1 MAEAIDYKHI
11 GSRPVRPDGVDKVT
25 GRAEFGGDVSLPGM
39 IIGKILRSPHAH
51 ARIKSIDITD
61 ALAIPGVHAVITGAD
76 FPGGGISGEID
87 GEGGGSISDQAK
99 NVIARDKVLYHGHAL
114 AAVAAISDTAADRAL
129 DAIKVEYEVLS
140 PVLDILEAIDP
151 DSALVNENNYT
162 KLPEKPDRPSNIA
175 NVGNLVRGDIQEG
188 FERADVIIEREYV
201 CPMTHQGYIEPHSC
215 LASVDEE
222 GKGTVWCSTQGHFEF
237 RNQTASILKKNIAD
251 LKFGNKLDVDIV
263 AVSFVRDANDIIK
276 VREIVDKN
284 IKIIAKIELK
294 NAVKNLDSIIDE
306 ADGVMVA
313 RGDLGVQLDLE
324 KVPFIQ
330 KQILNEANAKG
341 KITVTATEMLQSM
354 KESHRPTRAEV
365 TDITNAILEGTDCVM
380 LSAETA
386 IGNHPEVVVSAMS
399 DICKEADSRND
410 TSVLRFKETS
420 TVDTLT
426 TSLAKAAVQVANEI
440 EAKAIVAFTETGR
453 TPLLISNYRPEA
465 PIFTMTTIDKTY
477 NQMNILWGVQ
487 QIKIDR
493 LETTPEMF
501 EIADTWL
508 QNNKKFKKNDKVVI
522 VAGTPPNKEA
532 ATNLIRVM
540 KIGEF

>member
-1 MAEAIDYKHI
+1 MTRKTKIIATVGPRVNSKDGIKKLVEAGADVLRLNFSHGTEEDHSNVVKWIRESEKSVAIMQDIQGPKIRTGEAKESTQFKQSHEIKITNKETISDDNVIYINYKDLFKDLNSGERIFIDDGQIVIRIIKKTKSSMLGQIEI
-11 GSRPVRPDGVDKVT
+11 GG
-25 GRAEFGGDVSLPGM
+25 E
-39 IIGKILRSPHAH
+39 LRSNQ
-51 ARIKSIDITD
+51 
-61 ALAIPGVHAVITGAD
+61 GVA
-76 FPGGGISGEID
+76 F
-87 GEGGGSISDQAK
+87 
-99 NVIARDKVLYHGHAL
+99 
-114 AAVAAISDTAADRAL
+114 
-129 DAIKVEYEVLS
+129 
-140 PVLDILEAIDP
+140 P
-151 DSALVNENNYT
+151 DS
-162 KLPEKPDRPSNIA
+162 KLSVSAITEKD
-175 NVGNLVRGDIQEG
+175 
-188 FERADVIIEREYV
+188 
-201 CPMTHQGYIEPHSC
+201 
-215 LASVDEE
+215 
-222 GKGTVWCSTQGHFEF
+222 
-237 RNQTASILKKNIAD
+237 IAD
-251 LKFGNKLDVDIV
+251 LKFGNKLDIDIV
-263 AVSFVRDANDIIK
+263 AVSFVRDANDIKK

>member
-1 MAEAIDYKHI
+1 MTRKTKIIATVGPSVNSKDGIKKLVEAGADVLRLNFSHGTEEDHSNVVKWIRELEKSVAIMQDIQGPKIRTGEAKESTQFKQSHEIKITNKETISDDNVIYINYKDLFKDLNSGERIFIDDGQIVIRIIKKTKSSMLGQIEI
-11 GSRPVRPDGVDKVT
+11 GG
-25 GRAEFGGDVSLPGM
+25 E
-39 IIGKILRSPHAH
+39 LRSNQ
-51 ARIKSIDITD
+51 
-61 ALAIPGVHAVITGAD
+61 GVA
-76 FPGGGISGEID
+76 F
-87 GEGGGSISDQAK
+87 
-99 NVIARDKVLYHGHAL
+99 
-114 AAVAAISDTAADRAL
+114 
-129 DAIKVEYEVLS
+129 
-140 PVLDILEAIDP
+140 P
-151 DSALVNENNYT
+151 DS
-162 KLPEKPDRPSNIA
+162 KLSVSAITEKD
-175 NVGNLVRGDIQEG
+175 
-188 FERADVIIEREYV
+188 
-201 CPMTHQGYIEPHSC
+201 
-215 LASVDEE
+215 
-222 GKGTVWCSTQGHFEF
+222 
-237 RNQTASILKKNIAD
+237 IAD

-263 AVSFVRDANDIIK
+263 AVSFVRDANDIKK

-313 RGDLGVQLDLE
+313 RGDLGVQLALE

-493 LETTPEMF
+493 LETTTEMF

>member
-1 MAEAIDYKHI
+1 MTRKTKIIATVGPSVNSKDGIKKLVEAGADVLRLNFSHGTEEDHSNVVKWIRELEKSVAIMQDIQGPKIRTGEAKESTQFKKSDEIKITNKETISDDNIIYINYKDLFKDLNSGERIFID
-11 GSRPVRPDGVDKVT
+11 DGQIVIRIIKKTKSSMLGQV
-25 GRAEFGGDVSLPGM
+25 EVGGE
-39 IIGKILRSPHAH
+39 LRSNQ
-51 ARIKSIDITD
+51 
-61 ALAIPGVHAVITGAD
+61 GVA
-76 FPGGGISGEID
+76 F
-87 GEGGGSISDQAK
+87 
-99 NVIARDKVLYHGHAL
+99 
-114 AAVAAISDTAADRAL
+114 
-129 DAIKVEYEVLS
+129 
-140 PVLDILEAIDP
+140 P
-151 DSALVNENNYT
+151 DS
-162 KLPEKPDRPSNIA
+162 KLSVSAITEKD
-175 NVGNLVRGDIQEG
+175 
-188 FERADVIIEREYV
+188 
-201 CPMTHQGYIEPHSC
+201 
-215 LASVDEE
+215 
-222 GKGTVWCSTQGHFEF
+222 
-237 RNQTASILKKNIAD
+237 IAD
-251 LKFGNKLDVDIV
+251 LKFGKKLDIDIV
-263 AVSFVRDANDIIK
+263 AVSFVRDANDIKK
-276 VREIVDKN
+276 VREIIDKN

-410 TSVLRFKETS
+410 TSALRFKETS

-477 NQMNILWGVQ
+477 NQMNLLWGVQ

-508 QNNKKFKKNDKVVI
+508 QNNKNFKKNDKVVI

>member
-1 MAEAIDYKHI
+1 MTRKTKIIATVGPSVNSKDGIKKLVEAGADVLRLNFSHGTEEDHSNVVKWIRELEKSVAIMQDIQGPKIRTGEAKESTQFKKSDEIKITNKETISDDNIIYINYKDLFKDLNSGERIFID
-11 GSRPVRPDGVDKVT
+11 DGQIVIRIIKKTKSSMLGQV
-25 GRAEFGGDVSLPGM
+25 EVGGE
-39 IIGKILRSPHAH
+39 LRSNQ
-51 ARIKSIDITD
+51 
-61 ALAIPGVHAVITGAD
+61 GVA
-76 FPGGGISGEID
+76 F
-87 GEGGGSISDQAK
+87 
-99 NVIARDKVLYHGHAL
+99 
-114 AAVAAISDTAADRAL
+114 
-129 DAIKVEYEVLS
+129 
-140 PVLDILEAIDP
+140 P
-151 DSALVNENNYT
+151 DS
-162 KLPEKPDRPSNIA
+162 KLSVSAITEKD
-175 NVGNLVRGDIQEG
+175 
-188 FERADVIIEREYV
+188 
-201 CPMTHQGYIEPHSC
+201 
-215 LASVDEE
+215 
-222 GKGTVWCSTQGHFEF
+222 
-237 RNQTASILKKNIAD
+237 IAD
-251 LKFGNKLDVDIV
+251 LKFGKKLDIDIV
-263 AVSFVRDANDIIK
+263 AVSFVRDANDIKK
-276 VREIVDKN
+276 VREIIDKN

-324 KVPFIQ
+324 KVPFLQ

-410 TSVLRFKETS
+410 TSALRFKETS

-477 NQMNILWGVQ
+477 NQMNLLWGVQ
-487 QIKIDR
+487 QIKIHR

-508 QNNKKFKKNDKVVI
+508 QNNKNFKKNDKVVI

>member
-1 MAEAIDYKHI
+1 MTRKTKIIATVGPSVNSKDGIKKLVEAGADVLRLNFSHGTEEDHSNVVKWIRELEKSVAIMQDIQGPKIRTGEAKESTQFKQSHEIKITNKETISDDNVIYINYKDLFKDLNSGERIFIDDGQIVIRIIKKTTSSMLGQIEI
-11 GSRPVRPDGVDKVT
+11 GG
-25 GRAEFGGDVSLPGM
+25 E
-39 IIGKILRSPHAH
+39 LRSNQ
-51 ARIKSIDITD
+51 
-61 ALAIPGVHAVITGAD
+61 GVA
-76 FPGGGISGEID
+76 F
-87 GEGGGSISDQAK
+87 
-99 NVIARDKVLYHGHAL
+99 
-114 AAVAAISDTAADRAL
+114 
-129 DAIKVEYEVLS
+129 
-140 PVLDILEAIDP
+140 P
-151 DSALVNENNYT
+151 DS
-162 KLPEKPDRPSNIA
+162 KLSVSAITEKD
-175 NVGNLVRGDIQEG
+175 
-188 FERADVIIEREYV
+188 
-201 CPMTHQGYIEPHSC
+201 
-215 LASVDEE
+215 
-222 GKGTVWCSTQGHFEF
+222 
-237 RNQTASILKKNIAD
+237 IAD

-263 AVSFVRDANDIIK
+263 AVSFVRDANDIKK

-410 TSVLRFKETS
+410 TSALRFKETS

-477 NQMNILWGVQ
+477 NQMNLLWGVQ

-508 QNNKKFKKNDKVVI
+508 QNNKNFKKNDKVVI

>member
-1 MAEAIDYKHI
+1 MTRKTKIIATVGPSVNSKDGIKKLVEAGADVLRLNFSHGTEEDHSNVVKWIRELEKSVAIMQDIQGPKIRTGEAKESTQFKQSHEI
-11 GSRPVRPDGVDKVT
+11 KITNKETISDDKVIYINYKDLFKDLNSGERIFIDDGQIVIRIIKKT
-25 GRAEFGGDVSLPGM
+25 KSSMLGQIEIGGE
-39 IIGKILRSPHAH
+39 LRSNQ
-51 ARIKSIDITD
+51 
-61 ALAIPGVHAVITGAD
+61 GVA
-76 FPGGGISGEID
+76 F
-87 GEGGGSISDQAK
+87 
-99 NVIARDKVLYHGHAL
+99 
-114 AAVAAISDTAADRAL
+114 
-129 DAIKVEYEVLS
+129 
-140 PVLDILEAIDP
+140 P
-151 DSALVNENNYT
+151 DS
-162 KLPEKPDRPSNIA
+162 KLSVSAITEKD
-175 NVGNLVRGDIQEG
+175 
-188 FERADVIIEREYV
+188 
-201 CPMTHQGYIEPHSC
+201 
-215 LASVDEE
+215 
-222 GKGTVWCSTQGHFEF
+222 
-237 RNQTASILKKNIAD
+237 IAD

-263 AVSFVRDANDIIK
+263 AVSFVRDANDIKK

-306 ADGVMVA
+306 SDGVMVA

>member
-1 MAEAIDYKHI
+1 MTRKTKIIATVGPSVNSKDGIKKLVEAGADVLRLNFSHGTEEDHSNVVKWIRELEKSVAIMQDIQGPKIRTGEAKESTQFKQSHEIKITNKETISDDNVIYINYKDLFKDLNSGERIFIDDGQIVIRIIKKTKSSMLGQIEI
-11 GSRPVRPDGVDKVT
+11 GG
-25 GRAEFGGDVSLPGM
+25 E
-39 IIGKILRSPHAH
+39 LRSNQ
-51 ARIKSIDITD
+51 
-61 ALAIPGVHAVITGAD
+61 GVA
-76 FPGGGISGEID
+76 F
-87 GEGGGSISDQAK
+87 
-99 NVIARDKVLYHGHAL
+99 
-114 AAVAAISDTAADRAL
+114 
-129 DAIKVEYEVLS
+129 
-140 PVLDILEAIDP
+140 P
-151 DSALVNENNYT
+151 DS
-162 KLPEKPDRPSNIA
+162 KLSVSAITEKD
-175 NVGNLVRGDIQEG
+175 
-188 FERADVIIEREYV
+188 
-201 CPMTHQGYIEPHSC
+201 
-215 LASVDEE
+215 
-222 GKGTVWCSTQGHFEF
+222 
-237 RNQTASILKKNIAD
+237 IAD

-263 AVSFVRDANDIIK
+263 AVSFVRDANDIKK

-380 LSAETA
+380 LSAESA
-386 IGNHPEVVVSAMS
+386 IGNHPEVVVSGMS

>member
-1 MAEAIDYKHI
+1 MTRKTKIIATVGPSVNSKDGIKKLVEAGADVLRLNFSHGTEEDHSNVVKWIRELEKSVAIMQDIQGPKIRTGEAKESTQFKQSHEIKITNKETISDDNVIYINYKDLFKDLNSGERIFIDDGQIVIRIIKKTKSSMLGQIEI
-11 GSRPVRPDGVDKVT
+11 GG
-25 GRAEFGGDVSLPGM
+25 E
-39 IIGKILRSPHAH
+39 LRSNQ
-51 ARIKSIDITD
+51 
-61 ALAIPGVHAVITGAD
+61 GVA
-76 FPGGGISGEID
+76 F
-87 GEGGGSISDQAK
+87 
-99 NVIARDKVLYHGHAL
+99 
-114 AAVAAISDTAADRAL
+114 
-129 DAIKVEYEVLS
+129 
-140 PVLDILEAIDP
+140 P
-151 DSALVNENNYT
+151 DS
-162 KLPEKPDRPSNIA
+162 KLSVSAITEKD
-175 NVGNLVRGDIQEG
+175 
-188 FERADVIIEREYV
+188 
-201 CPMTHQGYIEPHSC
+201 
-215 LASVDEE
+215 
-222 GKGTVWCSTQGHFEF
+222 
-237 RNQTASILKKNIAD
+237 IAD

-263 AVSFVRDANDIIK
+263 AVSFVRDANDIKK

-354 KESHRPTRAEV
+354 KEPHRPTRAEV

-410 TSVLRFKETS
+410 TSALRFKETS